1 MSWKGGVFQ
10 VIFIP
15 ALVAVT
21 PAMSQSASSS
31 ATAALPAQ
39 QSSQAMAQDLEAGK
53 TLTQTNDCI
62 ACHSVSEKMVGPSY
76 DAIAKRYKGQP
87 GAVHKLIAKTKR
99 GGSGNWGAVPMTPH
113 PNLTNAQLKQMTEW
127 ILSLD
132 QQAAQPGA
140 VAAQSGSVA
149 APAAIQGAA
158 ARGESLFTG
167 RTRFRNGGAACIT
180 CHTVASFAVP
190 GGPNLTIYSRVMTAV
205 YSGHVLT
212 PEEQRDLLAFLKQNA
227 TQSTPGASPATESLR
242 GSPSR
247 GESLFMGRTH
257 FHNRGP
263 ACIACHSIAGLS
275 FPNGG
280 TLGPNLTHTYT
291 TLGPRG
297 TEAAF
302 QTLSF
307 GVMAPIYIDR
317 QLVPQ
322 EQADMMAFL
331 KQRDTQPETKWN
343 TQILILIALSLASL
357 FVVITGFFWK
367 DRVRSVRRALVAR
380 ATGQG
385 ARR

>member
-1 MSWKGGVFQ
+1 
-10 VIFIP
+10 
-15 ALVAVT
+15 
-21 PAMSQSASSS
+21 
-31 ATAALPAQ
+31 
-39 QSSQAMAQDLEAGK
+39 
-53 TLTQTNDCI
+53 
-62 ACHSVSEKMVGPSY
+62 
-76 DAIAKRYKGQP
+76 
-87 GAVHKLIAKTKR
+87 
-99 GGSGNWGAVPMTPH
+99 
-113 PNLTNAQLKQMTEW
+113 
-127 ILSLD
+127 
-132 QQAAQPGA
+132 
-140 VAAQSGSVA
+140 
-149 APAAIQGAA
+149 
-158 ARGESLFTG
+158 
-167 RTRFRNGGAACIT
+167 
-180 CHTVASFAVP
+180 
-190 GGPNLTIYSRVMTAV
+190 MTAV

-212 PEEQRDLLAFLKQNA
+212 PEEQSDLLAFLKQNA
-227 TQSTPGASPATESLR
+227 TQSAPGVSPATEAPL

-247 GESLFMGRTH
+247 GESLFMGSTH

-263 ACIACHSIAGLS
+263 ACIACHSIGGLP

-317 QLVPQ
+317 PLVPR

-331 KQRDTQPETKWN
+331 KQSETRPETKSN
-343 TQILILIALSLASL
+343 TQILILIALSLAGL

>member
-1 MSWKGGVFQ
+1 MRLCAHSRHRLKMTGVVSTESACRLGRTAISIGSNTTVKTHP
-10 VIFIP
+10 VILAHSTNGARWAGAVFVLLILLAFVSP
-15 ALVAVT
+15 AEPTPVAS
-21 PAMSQSASSS
+21 PAPEGQQGSAS
-31 ATAALPAQ
+31 
-39 QSSQAMAQDLEAGK
+39 
-53 TLTQTNDCI
+53 
-62 ACHSVSEKMVGPSY
+62 
-76 DAIAKRYKGQP
+76 
-87 GAVHKLIAKTKR
+87 
-99 GGSGNWGAVPMTPH
+99 
-113 PNLTNAQLKQMTEW
+113 
-127 ILSLD
+127 
-132 QQAAQPGA
+132 
-140 VAAQSGSVA
+140 
-149 APAAIQGAA
+149 
-158 ARGESLFTG
+158 RGESLFTG

-180 CHTVASFAVP
+180 CHSVASFAVP
-190 GGPNLTIYSRVMTAV
+190 GGPNLTIYSKVMTAV

-212 PEEQRDLLAFLKQNA
+212 PEEQSDLLAFLKQNA
-227 TQSTPGASPATESLR
+227 TQSTPGASPATEALR

-280 TLGPNLTHTYT
+280 TLGPNLTHTYS

-343 TQILILIALSLASL
+343 TQILILIALSLAGL